1 MKQKM
6 KRRNVKRPPRSG
18 VVPTWLLD
26 FCAVFNVLAIT
37 PSRELYKTCRQLHW
51 KVNLMLV
58 HKMCSMY
65 HEML

>member
-1 MKQKM
+1 
-6 KRRNVKRPPRSG
+6 
-18 VVPTWLLD
+18 LD

-65 HEML
+65 LEML